1 MTIYVFISY
10 IIMQGRAEGGGG
22 GSGVSST
29 CPFSKLFKSAPLN
42 IN

>member
-22 GSGVSST
+22 GLWGLEHL
-29 CPFSKLFKSAPLN
+29 PFF
-42 IN
+42 